1 MKNIFY
7 CAGIILSM
15 LISANQSFAQ
25 KSKDNRKENITQGEM
40 RTYYMVFLKKGP
52 KRDHD
57 SATAA
62 KIQAG
67 HMANMD
73 KLAKEGKLAIAGPFL
88 DDTDLRGIC
97 IFTADNAEDVA
108 KWVETDPA
116 IIAGRLIYE
125 IHPWMSMRGASL
137 P

>member
-1 MKNIFY
+1 MKSIFY
-7 CAGIILSM
+7 IAAF
-15 LISANQSFAQ
+15 ISLLLFTVNKSVAQS
-25 KSKDNRKENITQGEM
+25 KSTDKKEIKAKGEM

-57 SATAA
+57 STTAA

-88 DDTDLRGIC
+88 DDTDLRGIF
-97 IFTADNAEDVA
+97 IFTADNAEEVA

-116 IIAGRLIYE
+116 IISGRLIYE
-125 IHPWMSMRGASL
+125 VHPWMSMRGASL